1 MNWSIL
7 LRTAVACAAIC
18 LSTPR
23 LRAAETDLPKAPPG
37 WKVEVLARA
46 PKIQH
51 PSVVV
56 AAPDGRI
63 FVGEDPV
70 DMQLPSS
77 AEADRILCFH
87 PDGHVTVFAEK
98 LHAVYGMLYLDG
110 KLYVHNTPK
119 LTVFTDDPSGV
130 AKDRSDLFDCTN
142 PNPWA
147 TGGFNDHIPSNIRL
161 AMDGFIYM
169 STGDKGIYGM
179 VGKDGKK
186 AELRGGGIV
195 RFRPDGTDLEVYCT
209 GTRNHLDFSMNDED
223 EKFTYDNTDDG
234 RGWWTRF
241 THMVDGGFYGYPWDY
256 WPDDATPAKVE
267 EQIRSGKPG
276 QPYTL
281 WRMAE
286 YGGGSPCGA
295 VGYNEDALPEEYR
308 GNLFHCEWGK
318 GHVARFVVERAG
330 GTYKVVKREQFLSP
344 GGELRPLGI
353 NVTSDGLGFLITD
366 WNYGG
371 WKQPTEGGK
380 RGRLLRV
387 TWTGKSNAA
396 PKPQWFVA
404 AAMGKPFTAST
415 QELIDGLKHPA
426 QSVRLVAQRR
436 IAARGQEAVAP
447 PVPLLNAARA
457 PPHSR
462 WHAIWA
468 LDRID
473 GGKAAGAAIAATLQD
488 KSGEVSV
495 RRQAARELGARR
507 AKEDAGALVA
517 ALDDADASLRF
528 QAATALG
535 RVADVATVPQIIRH
549 LGETDFFTQ
558 YALFTAL
565 NRNGRS
571 DPYSW
576 GKIAEGL
583 TSNDPVVSRRTGFA
597 MRNTYDEGLVRTL
610 AGLASNAAA
619 SPTARAAAITA
630 LAPLHRQARPWD
642 GRWWGTQPVLS
653 PAPKREVEWAGT
665 TIVVKALRDA
675 LNDPTAEVR
684 IAAVKGLQ
692 AAPDPETGDA
702 LAQLFRSNPD
712 AALRRE
718 VLKALAASRPE
729 AAAGFVSGILTDP
742 DADATLVPD
751 AVRIAERAGGPE
763 MTKVLVGAAEAGS
776 PALSVA
782 ALEALSR
789 MRNRSVTGV
798 AAKLVVD
805 TKKPVEVRRA
815 AAEALAASKSPDA
828 VEPLL
833 KAHAD
838 ADVRRDATLALA
850 AIPDVRALDAYL
862 EGLDTKDG
870 TLRQRCREAIRS
882 ISGQALPLVEAKLD
896 K

>member
-7 LRTAVACAAIC
+7 LRTAFACAAIC
-18 LSTPR
+18 LSCAR

-209 GTRNHLDFSMNDED
+209 GTRNHLDFSINSED
-223 EKFTYDNTDDG
+223 EMFTYDNTDDG

-256 WPDDATPAKVE
+256 WPDDATPQKVE
-267 EQIRSGKPG
+267 EQIKSGRPG

-318 GHVARFVVERAG
+318 GHVARFVVERVG

-353 NVTSDGLGFLITD
+353 NVTSDGLGFLIT
-366 WNYGG
+366 
-371 WKQPTEGGK
+371 E
-380 RGRLLRV
+380 
-387 TWTGKSNAA
+387 
-396 PKPQWFVA
+396 F
-404 AAMGKPFTAST
+404 
-415 QELIDGLKHPA
+415 I
-426 QSVRLVAQRR
+426 
-436 IAARGQEAVAP
+436 
-447 PVPLLNAARA
+447 
-457 PPHSR
+457 
-462 WHAIWA
+462 
-468 LDRID
+468 
-473 GGKAAGAAIAATLQD
+473 
-488 KSGEVSV
+488 
-495 RRQAARELGARR
+495 
-507 AKEDAGALVA
+507 
-517 ALDDADASLRF
+517 
-528 QAATALG
+528 
-535 RVADVATVPQIIRH
+535 
-549 LGETDFFTQ
+549 
-558 YALFTAL
+558 
-565 NRNGRS
+565 
-571 DPYSW
+571 
-576 GKIAEGL
+576 
-583 TSNDPVVSRRTGFA
+583 
-597 MRNTYDEGLVRTL
+597 
-610 AGLASNAAA
+610 
-619 SPTARAAAITA
+619 
-630 LAPLHRQARPWD
+630 
-642 GRWWGTQPVLS
+642 
-653 PAPKREVEWAGT
+653 
-665 TIVVKALRDA
+665 
-675 LNDPTAEVR
+675 
-684 IAAVKGLQ
+684 
-692 AAPDPETGDA
+692 
-702 LAQLFRSNPD
+702 
-712 AALRRE
+712 
-718 VLKALAASRPE
+718 
-729 AAAGFVSGILTDP
+729 
-742 DADATLVPD
+742 
-751 AVRIAERAGGPE
+751 
-763 MTKVLVGAAEAGS
+763 
-776 PALSVA
+776 
-782 ALEALSR
+782 
-789 MRNRSVTGV
+789 
-798 AAKLVVD
+798 
-805 TKKPVEVRRA
+805 
-815 AAEALAASKSPDA
+815 
-828 VEPLL
+828 
-833 KAHAD
+833 
-838 ADVRRDATLALA
+838 
-850 AIPDVRALDAYL
+850 
-862 EGLDTKDG
+862 
-870 TLRQRCREAIRS
+870 
-882 ISGQALPLVEAKLD
+882 
-896 K
+896 

>member
-1 MNWSIL
+1 MTQATL
-7 LRTAVACAAIC
+7 A
-18 LSTPR
+18 PR
-23 LRAAETDLPKAPPG
+23 LTIACLITTMILFAQNARSADAPTDADLPKAPPG

-46 PKIQH
+46 PQIQH

-130 AKDRSDLFDCTN
+130 ARGRTDLFDCTN

-147 TGGFNDHIPSNIRL
+147 TGGFNDHIPSQIRL

-209 GTRNHLDFSMNDED
+209 GTRNHLDFSINSED
-223 EKFTYDNTDDG
+223 EMFTYDNTDDG

-267 EQIRSGKPG
+267 EQIKSGKPG

-295 VGYNEDALPEEYR
+295 VGYNEDALPEEYH

-353 NVTSDGLGFLITD
+353 NVTPDGLGFLITD

-387 TWTGKSNAA
+387 TWTGKSNAS
-396 PKPQWFVA
+396 PKPNWYVR
-404 AAMGKPFTAST
+404 AAMG
-415 QELIDGLKHPA
+415 
-426 QSVRLVAQRR
+426 V
-436 IAARGQEAVAP
+436 
-447 PVPLLNAARA
+447 PV
-457 PPHSR
+457 
-462 WHAIWA
+462 
-468 LDRID
+468 
-473 GGKAAGAAIAATLQD
+473 
-488 KSGEVSV
+488 
-495 RRQAARELGARR
+495 
-507 AKEDAGALVA
+507 
-517 ALDDADASLRF
+517 
-528 QAATALG
+528 
-535 RVADVATVPQIIRH
+535 
-549 LGETDFFTQ
+549 
-558 YALFTAL
+558 
-565 NRNGRS
+565 
-571 DPYSW
+571 
-576 GKIAEGL
+576 
-583 TSNDPVVSRRTGFA
+583 
-597 MRNTYDEGLVRTL
+597 
-610 AGLASNAAA
+610 
-619 SPTARAAAITA
+619 
-630 LAPLHRQARPWD
+630 
-642 GRWWGTQPVLS
+642 
-653 PAPKREVEWAGT
+653 
-665 TIVVKALRDA
+665 
-675 LNDPTAEVR
+675 
-684 IAAVKGLQ
+684 
-692 AAPDPETGDA
+692 
-702 LAQLFRSNPD
+702 
-712 AALRRE
+712 
-718 VLKALAASRPE
+718 
-729 AAAGFVSGILTDP
+729 
-742 DADATLVPD
+742 
-751 AVRIAERAGGPE
+751 
-763 MTKVLVGAAEAGS
+763 
-776 PALSVA
+776 
-782 ALEALSR
+782 
-789 MRNRSVTGV
+789 
-798 AAKLVVD
+798 
-805 TKKPVEVRRA
+805 
-815 AAEALAASKSPDA
+815 
-828 VEPLL
+828 
-833 KAHAD
+833 
-838 ADVRRDATLALA
+838 
-850 AIPDVRALDAYL
+850 AIPTDQL
-862 EGLDTKDG
+862 
-870 TLRQRCREAIRS
+870 I
-882 ISGQALPLVEAKLD
+882 
-896 K
+896 